1 MRETRETRQAVTT
14 NGDLARRCHAITK
27 AGEPCPT
34 SPLNGTDYCLAHSS
48 LEVRESLGFIAKN
61 GKQGRPRLP
70 KATELM
76 RERLEEQRE
85 EIIRVYWD
93 AMNATLKDGE
103 PDHQIRLQALR
114 DLLDRVYGKPTTK
127 TELTGDLTLDLSNL
141 AARAVEPYEETG

>member
-1 MRETRETRQAVTT
+1 MTT

-34 SPLNGTDYCLAHSS
+34 PPLHGSDYCIAHSDAKT
-48 LEVRESLGFIAKN
+48 RESLGFVAAN
-61 GKQGRPRLP
+61 GKAGRPRIP
-70 KATELM
+70 RASELM
-76 RERLEEQRE
+76 RERVENESEQ
-85 EIIRVYWD
+85 IVAVYWD

-141 AARAVEPYEETG
+141 AARAVEPYEEQTG